1 MIPVFSDTRVCGS
14 QVSIVILI
22 FLSSRCIYAQ
32 LDLGALFTS
41 PIVQY
46 ECPDGYTLRGSSCY
60 KSVTSRQSWVNAENT
75 CQGHGGHLTAVEGYS
90 ENLYVGAQILEDV
103 KNDYDSPEVDD
114 IDDCWLGFTGPNPAG
129 SNEYDYADGRK
140 ATVFDGRWSDTQ
152 PNEEDGACVELH
164 LYENNYPWYHSPC
177 IQMSPFVCEIG
188 ACAEGEFRCTNG
200 ACINPDWV
208 CDGTVDCGGGDFS
221 DEIGCAEDCGGF
233 QTGTSGTIQTS
244 GYPDNNYDILQ
255 ECVWIIE
262 GPATSKIKIKFLD
275 LVTEKDHDIVEVIDG
290 PVYDA
295 SKVLATYSGTG
306 TPDEVVITSTNSM
319 TVKFHSD
326 STTTKSGFTADWE
339 AIFSTCGGEFIAE
352 VHKKNLSSTEYFEE
366 KNYLNSEDCNWQL
379 DSYSAQTVITLQFV
393 TFETQEDT
401 DMISVF
407 DGEDAGAAHVLA
419 LFSGSELPNVVISSK
434 HQMRVDF
441 KSDDTVTM
449 RGFHAWYWAG
459 CQGIEIVRS
468 HGYISTPG
476 YGVNDYPGEIM
487 CTWAIE
493 EPSGKPLTL
502 IFDDAFELE
511 LNTDADFVTVYD
523 GIDDSGD
530 ILTGPWSGN
539 SGTVTDGTLP
549 PPNSRSENG
558 MFYVVFT
565 SSQQRN
571 AMGFRARFSPDC
583 PAIDIGDGVIA
594 STNER
599 GYGTVVQYSCLPGFT
614 KPSRTVDSLTCE
626 YGGEW
631 NEGDNSKYPSCS
643 RVRCGIPPDA
653 TNAFF
658 YNVSS
663 IAYQG
668 VVSYRCVEG
677 YTFSSSAMSMVCQAN
692 GTWGPEIPSCEPVV
706 CPGPSMPDPMTY
718 VVVGGG
724 DDLIYGV
731 TISFE
736 CPDGYNVIGFTS
748 SICGSDG
755 EWTADPGDCQRIN
768 CSELV
773 ITDLNMDATPDIGP
787 YYAGDN
793 ITFICQSG
801 YQIDGP
807 TYITC
812 NDDTQWSDSP
822 PTCTDI
828 NECETDTDS
837 CGLNQICQNTNGGY
851 ECLCVNGFEV
861 DESGDSCSD
870 INECADDDLNACNI
884 YSECNNIDGGYTC
897 DCFNGYILF
906 TTDGTSGFYI
916 PPGESG
922 LSIGDMYVFN
932 KSCVP
937 LTCILPNINDAVV
950 IPRTRTVYSI
960 AGLLLIELNVTLT
973 VICNPG
979 YQLNGQNILTCQSDG
994 EYDYNLPTCEAVSC
1008 GKPEDI
1014 ANGMVQ
1020 VSDPAYGYFSRS
1032 SYSCDSG
1039 YNIYGPTVRM
1049 CIKDGSEYKWSSYPP
1064 TCIAV
1069 DCGNV
1074 TLVTDGSWSYSN
1086 GSQYGSIATL
1096 TCDDGYGPL
1105 GDDER
1110 TCMED
1115 GSWSGIP
1122 AQCTIIG
1129 VCDDPG
1135 MVQNGQRLGDDFSV
1149 GSTVSYTCDFGFTPT
1164 HYLSLICEGREVTV
1178 IPTIPTTTKEAEST
1192 TTTTT
1197 ATTTE
1202 EEASSTTTTTTA
1214 PVATTTTTTTPPTTE
1229 EEASSTT
1236 TTTTAATTI
1245 ITEEEASSTRTSTSA
1260 RATTKTSTDQP
1271 SCVLDGTHVTAIAE
1285 SSDLQGFNECSF
1297 ADYYTDQDYIAGMA
1311 VLNSAAYCGQCI
1323 RVTGPNGAS
1332 VTVRVADNCHMSN
1345 CRTSNDDIV
1354 LRPEAFGLLVDDGSD
1369 SANVTYLTVACPD
1382 ETNIKL
1388 KLVSSGGSF
1397 RILILDHRYPV
1408 TSVEAEVS
1416 GTWVTFVRS
1425 SNNLFDPPSG
1435 SSNLVPPLNVKIHS
1449 DKGQTTYTLD
1459 EYKYGDI
1466 IDTGEITDIETVTKE
1481 IQVTETIEIT
1491 TSKPAKST
1499 LLTSRTIGVTE
1510 PIVTE
1515 RTDRTTL
1522 QPEITTR
1529 TEPTST
1535 TTFHPEETS
1544 VVTDS
1549 IEITTKSLD
1558 AQTTV
1563 TMPRTYSTITTVAE
1577 ETYYETVTTEVD
1589 EIITA
1594 DDASASTYVTT
1605 PVAVQTVATTLTPVV
1620 TEPRLST
1627 RAITEVSSSKPSVT
1641 KTKTYVPTDTTQAID
1656 TTQTSSVPFTIVPH
1670 TSTKASTAGKISTT
1684 VKQETETEF
1693 ETLTVEEEFTVAVTD
1708 VTESREVTSPV
1719 VTVSRTSTR
1728 AVTPIVTE
1736 SRTSTRAVTEAST
1749 STPAATNERTTA
1761 HVPIETTQTIDT
1773 TQTHLVPVTTVPHS
1787 SPKASLTT
1795 IKQETGT
1802 QFETL
1807 TVDEE
1812 FTVAVTDV
1820 TELREVTTPVV
1831 TKSRTSSRAVT
1842 PIVTESRTLTLAVTE
1857 SSTSTPT
1864 ATNER
1869 TTAHV
1874 PIETTQTIDT
1884 TQTHSV
1890 PVTTVPHSSPKAST
1904 TGKVLTTI
1912 KQETGTQFETLTVDE
1927 EFTVAVTDV
1936 TESREITTPVVTE
1949 PTTSTRAVT
1958 PIVTES
1964 RTSTRAVTEA
1974 STSTQAATNDRTTAR
1989 VPIETTQPIDTTQTY
2004 SVPMT
2009 TVPHSSPKASTTEKV
2024 STTAKRETET
2034 QFATLTV
2041 DEEFTVTATES
2052 RDVTTPVV
2060 TDPRTSTRA
2069 MTGAST
2075 STSPAVKTDTSTL
2088 APEVTQA
2095 KTTLPTRTEVRAS
2108 QSRVTKSR
2116 TSVTEQSETEEYT
2129 VTMDDEGTELI
2140 ETTTERESSTQ
2151 LVTETTVSDRCVL
2164 ANPISAIGEPSSLP
2178 GIGEC
2183 SFGDYYTSDLGGMAT
2198 LNTATRC
2205 GQCMEVT
2212 GPSGVTV
2219 IVRVVDTCPFD
2230 KCMSWDD
2237 IVLSPDSFTDIVHD
2251 DATTSVDVTY
2261 TIVACPGDENIK
2273 LKIMESSSG
2282 SPPFGLVVLDH
2293 RYPVTSVTVQSRGGW
2308 VTLYRMSNNVFKLP
2322 ADSEGTWT
2330 SFNVKVYSDYGHITY
2345 RVDQITY
2352 NVAIDTGKQF
2362 RLCKNG
2368 QNVIETTMPQHTTV
2382 TDLKTKSTSEEVTGT
2397 VTKDVDVTAGEETKV
2412 VTNTPSVSTKE
2423 YETVYETEIV
2433 EEEVTELR
2441 KTTAMDELIETTV
2454 IDDLIETTVMD
2465 DLIETTVIDDLIETT
2480 VMDELIETTAT
2491 DKLTQ
2496 TATKDAG
2503 APAVPSIVTTLNSIT
2518 TDVMEEATTSV
2529 PSELTTTEDGCVIT
2543 DPISAIVESSSLPGI
2558 DECSYGDYYISGLGG
2573 MATLNTATRCGQCME
2588 VTGPNGVTVTVRVV
2602 DTCPFDKCMSW
2613 DDIVLSPDSFTDIV
2627 YDDAT
2632 TSADVSYALVA
2643 CPGNQNI
2650 KLKFK
2655 ESAYSS
2661 AFGLVVLDHRY
2672 PVTSVTVQ
2680 SRGGWVTLY
2689 RMSNNVFV
2697 LPADSEETWT
2707 SFNVKVYSDYGH
2719 ITYRVD
2725 QITYNVIIDTGKQ
2738 FRLCKNGQNVIETT
2752 MPQHV
2757 TVTDYDSTESITVVV
2772 TDDDVTEIFTENE
2785 RDTTTKELTTTKEV
2799 TTITAL
2805 QDLYPNYCATITVDY
2820 NANSEVTDANTC
2832 ASYYGTTIS
2841 NGLATAAT
2849 QFLPYEGAPPCP
2861 ELNGK
2866 VTIYVTSTITV
2877 TTGSQSVGVLIDWMI
2892 EPNDPVN
2899 PGYSVADLTGC
2910 GLQELFFMTNYPSAF
2925 AGLASVDENGDCPGL
2940 TADANPRED
2949 LAELC
2954 CSTGYE
2960 LEQNMCKEVT
2970 GSNRKRRDVQVEVD
2984 VVQEFLWNGTAPV
2997 CLDTSPPVIYC
3008 PESFLTLTDELE
3020 IDIIYPHATA
3030 TDNVG
3035 IASITYEPPNG
3046 TTVSNVN
3053 YLTVTVTAQDMSGNE
3068 ATCEFVAWVEPE
3080 SCPDWSLETPEGGQK
3095 ACTGLV
3101 PGLFGGYSCSL
3112 ACPSGYDFI
3121 QEIGTPGNMYS
3132 CRLEGKWHPHNYVPD
3147 CVELE
3152 VPDYCLTIGGVYTAT
3167 TSIPLSCTA
3176 YYESI
3181 LEYIIQSLDP
3191 QLSVLCSDIADTVQI
3206 VLTDTSAMI
3215 DGQNVS
3221 ASISMSVVALPGNTN
3236 RTAVSICGE
3245 RIMDFILTSYNEL
3258 SSILVI
3264 ESQAATCPEIILQGS
3279 PTEEFQGCC
3288 CPQGSI
3294 TRGCYCLTCT
3304 PGTFDDGDAC
3314 LSCPIGTY
3322 QNMTGQT
3329 SCQQCPAGY
3338 STLQEHTK
3346 NDEECRELCR
3356 PGFYSTNGVAPCRR
3370 CEIATFQSEYGSTS
3384 CTPCPNDTST
3394 YGVAVS
3400 ESSCRDFCEPG
3411 SFSNTGLSPCQQ
3423 CPRHTYQNDSRAT
3436 GCEPCPSGMGTL
3448 APGSS
3453 SADLCVDYDICVE
3466 LLPCLSGGT
3475 CSSYGPLNYTCECT
3489 NLYKGDRCE
3498 LPALCDSGPCQN
3510 GGQCELRFSSYV
3522 CSCVDGYIGD
3532 LCEIDRDECAFDPCQ
3547 NGATCNDLVGSYRCD
3562 CVPGYQG
3569 DQCDE
3574 ETNECDGDPCDH
3586 EIYCEDLLNAFRCEC
3601 EPGFEGVLCDEN
3613 IDECAPGP
3621 CMNGATCQDGNNA
3634 YSCICPNGYEGSR
3647 CQNNIDDCIGVNCQ
3661 NGGTCVDGLEEFTCD
3676 CVYGW
3681 GGEYCD
3687 EQSAPCYPDPC
3698 GNNATCV
3705 VLIDAEDYVCRC
3717 IYGYTGYYCEE
3728 EVDECGS
3735 NPCKNGANCTDLIN
3749 SFECSCVAGFSGLTC
3764 DVNIDE
3770 CANVPCENGGICTD
3784 LVNGYTCQCPTGYS
3798 GQNCD
3803 QDTDDCSGDP
3813 CENGAT
3819 CQDAF
3824 NAFSCICAAGFEG
3837 EICDENINECDE
3849 FPCQNNATCIDTI
3862 GSYSCQCID
3871 GFDGFFCDNNIDDC
3885 QDTCQNGATCHDG
3898 LMTFTC
3904 ECLPAYDG
3912 VLCDKEKSADF
3923 DLFLT
3928 GTDMSMSLSTQYQ
3941 CINDFSVSLW
3951 VRFANAGSTGTF
3963 FTIAVYGGENLANE
3977 VLIVLDQDV
3986 TGVNDGTWHHVAL
3999 IVSEGAVAIF
4009 VDGAPVSSLSWTDV
4023 SDQDMCIIVL
4033 GQSYDENGA
4042 LDEYFAFNGDLTQ
4055 VNVHSQV
4062 LSLED
4067 IQLLASN
4074 CSNPLGDVILWVQMD
4089 QDLTGN
4095 VQVVR
4100 PSQCGGTSC
4109 SIGHTGSDCN
4119 TVIDKVPPVVI
4130 SCPNTT
4136 RIINPDSSLSVGEW
4150 EEPIF
4155 TDDVGVVRVE
4165 QTFAIGDTFSWGTY
4179 TIGYVAYDAANNSAQ
4194 CNFLLYVLPFDC
4206 EYPDVPVNGLHVCSP
4221 FASGH
4226 FCVIECLPGKRFV
4239 TLPPPYY
4246 ICGAEGTFDPQNSD
4260 VAFTFPGCAAPGR
4273 GNQGVNCQMRGNSN
4287 AGTCN
4292 QGIIGQLIQSFKDT
4306 MNYLNTLYGICG
4318 GECNFDDLVIEC
4330 DSARR
4335 RKRQTGGSFVINY
4348 SFTSNATDVDPSLV
4362 IEVAVKDGNFTSG
4375 GITIDSDSLVVSTI
4389 VICENGSVL
4398 AYNNDACVQC
4408 PSGEYHDIDS
4418 DTCLPCEMGY
4428 YQPDEGQTECY
4439 KCPDND
4445 ITHGRRSIDVSQCVA
4460 RCTAGHYY
4468 DSSAS
4473 QCEPCKRGY
4482 WQDKEG
4488 KFVCNTC
4495 TKGMLTDEEG
4505 ATNASQCLEVCKSVG
4520 IQLGVSGECEPCQK
4534 GTYRSDV
4541 DQQVSCIMCPFGFTT
4556 EESGADSIDLCN
4568 VADCNVGWYLNNG
4581 VCEKCPLGTYNPL
4594 RHQDRC
4600 QSCPEYYTTN
4610 TEGALFESECVD
4622 AHECRLGTDDC
4633 SENAVCRNTVP
4644 GYTCTCL
4651 PGYMGDGKDCLDVC
4665 FDYCFNDGLCEKDSY
4680 GNASC
4685 NCKRGFKG
4693 DRCEVKMGSTS
4704 PGISDGQTAIV
4715 IGAVAGGVAAILVL
4729 GVIILLIY
4737 KRFSLSS
4744 KEHPGWETQE
4754 ATMDWVFDDI
4764 EDNGDVIDKLKK
4776 EEESFNEIFHYNP
4789 MYSESAGG
4797 SSVDITH
4804 KSGSMRTFKSQDES
4818 VPDNDAYF

>member
-1 MIPVFSDTRVCGS
+1 
-14 QVSIVILI
+14 
-22 FLSSRCIYAQ
+22 Q

-1260 RATTKTSTDQP
+1260 RATTKTST
-1271 SCVLDGTHVTAIAE
+1271 E
-1285 SSDLQGFNECSF
+1285 
-1297 ADYYTDQDYIAGMA
+1297 
-1311 VLNSAAYCGQCI
+1311 
-1323 RVTGPNGAS
+1323 
-1332 VTVRVADNCHMSN
+1332 
-1345 CRTSNDDIV
+1345 
-1354 LRPEAFGLLVDDGSD
+1354 
-1369 SANVTYLTVACPD
+1369 
-1382 ETNIKL
+1382 
-1388 KLVSSGGSF
+1388 
-1397 RILILDHRYPV
+1397 
-1408 TSVEAEVS
+1408 
-1416 GTWVTFVRS
+1416 
-1425 SNNLFDPPSG
+1425 
-1435 SSNLVPPLNVKIHS
+1435 
-1449 DKGQTTYTLD
+1449 
-1459 EYKYGDI
+1459 
-1466 IDTGEITDIETVTKE
+1466 
-1481 IQVTETIEIT
+1481 
-1491 TSKPAKST
+1491 
-1499 LLTSRTIGVTE
+1499 
-1510 PIVTE
+1510 
-1515 RTDRTTL
+1515 
-1522 QPEITTR
+1522 
-1529 TEPTST
+1529 
-1535 TTFHPEETS
+1535 
-1544 VVTDS
+1544 
-1549 IEITTKSLD
+1549 
-1558 AQTTV
+1558 
-1563 TMPRTYSTITTVAE
+1563 
-1577 ETYYETVTTEVD
+1577 
-1589 EIITA
+1589 
-1594 DDASASTYVTT
+1594 
-1605 PVAVQTVATTLTPVV
+1605 
-1620 TEPRLST
+1620 
-1627 RAITEVSSSKPSVT
+1627 
-1641 KTKTYVPTDTTQAID
+1641 
-1656 TTQTSSVPFTIVPH
+1656 
-1670 TSTKASTAGKISTT
+1670 
-1684 VKQETETEF
+1684 
-1693 ETLTVEEEFTVAVTD
+1693 
-1708 VTESREVTSPV
+1708 
-1719 VTVSRTSTR
+1719 
-1728 AVTPIVTE
+1728 
-1736 SRTSTRAVTEAST
+1736 
-1749 STPAATNERTTA
+1749 
-1761 HVPIETTQTIDT
+1761 
-1773 TQTHLVPVTTVPHS
+1773 
-1787 SPKASLTT
+1787 
-1795 IKQETGT
+1795 
-1802 QFETL
+1802 
-1807 TVDEE
+1807 
-1812 FTVAVTDV
+1812 
-1820 TELREVTTPVV
+1820 
-1831 TKSRTSSRAVT
+1831 
-1842 PIVTESRTLTLAVTE
+1842 
-1857 SSTSTPT
+1857 
-1864 ATNER
+1864 
-1869 TTAHV
+1869 
-1874 PIETTQTIDT
+1874 
-1884 TQTHSV
+1884 
-1890 PVTTVPHSSPKAST
+1890 
-1904 TGKVLTTI
+1904 
-1912 KQETGTQFETLTVDE
+1912 
-1927 EFTVAVTDV
+1927 
-1936 TESREITTPVVTE
+1936 
-1949 PTTSTRAVT
+1949 
-1958 PIVTES
+1958 
-1964 RTSTRAVTEA
+1964 
-1974 STSTQAATNDRTTAR
+1974 
-1989 VPIETTQPIDTTQTY
+1989 
-2004 SVPMT
+2004 
-2009 TVPHSSPKASTTEKV
+2009 
-2024 STTAKRETET
+2024 
-2034 QFATLTV
+2034 
-2041 DEEFTVTATES
+2041 
-2052 RDVTTPVV
+2052 
-2060 TDPRTSTRA
+2060 
-2069 MTGAST
+2069 
-2075 STSPAVKTDTSTL
+2075 
-2088 APEVTQA
+2088 
-2095 KTTLPTRTEVRAS
+2095 
-2108 QSRVTKSR
+2108 
-2116 TSVTEQSETEEYT
+2116 
-2129 VTMDDEGTELI
+2129 
-2140 ETTTERESSTQ
+2140 
-2151 LVTETTVSDRCVL
+2151 
-2164 ANPISAIGEPSSLP
+2164 
-2178 GIGEC
+2178 
-2183 SFGDYYTSDLGGMAT
+2183 
-2198 LNTATRC
+2198 
-2205 GQCMEVT
+2205 
-2212 GPSGVTV
+2212 
-2219 IVRVVDTCPFD
+2219 
-2230 KCMSWDD
+2230 
-2237 IVLSPDSFTDIVHD
+2237 
-2251 DATTSVDVTY
+2251 
-2261 TIVACPGDENIK
+2261 
-2273 LKIMESSSG
+2273 
-2282 SPPFGLVVLDH
+2282 
-2293 RYPVTSVTVQSRGGW
+2293 
-2308 VTLYRMSNNVFKLP
+2308 
-2322 ADSEGTWT
+2322 
-2330 SFNVKVYSDYGHITY
+2330 
-2345 RVDQITY
+2345 
-2352 NVAIDTGKQF
+2352 
-2362 RLCKNG
+2362 
-2368 QNVIETTMPQHTTV
+2368 
-2382 TDLKTKSTSEEVTGT
+2382 
-2397 VTKDVDVTAGEETKV
+2397 
-2412 VTNTPSVSTKE
+2412 
-2423 YETVYETEIV
+2423 
-2433 EEEVTELR
+2433 
-2441 KTTAMDELIETTV
+2441 
-2454 IDDLIETTVMD
+2454 
-2465 DLIETTVIDDLIETT
+2465 
-2480 VMDELIETTAT
+2480 
-2491 DKLTQ
+2491 
-2496 TATKDAG
+2496 
-2503 APAVPSIVTTLNSIT
+2503 
-2518 TDVMEEATTSV
+2518 
-2529 PSELTTTEDGCVIT
+2529 
-2543 DPISAIVESSSLPGI
+2543 
-2558 DECSYGDYYISGLGG
+2558 
-2573 MATLNTATRCGQCME
+2573 
-2588 VTGPNGVTVTVRVV
+2588 
-2602 DTCPFDKCMSW
+2602 
-2613 DDIVLSPDSFTDIV
+2613 
-2627 YDDAT
+2627 
-2632 TSADVSYALVA
+2632 
-2643 CPGNQNI
+2643 
-2650 KLKFK
+2650 
-2655 ESAYSS
+2655 
-2661 AFGLVVLDHRY
+2661 
-2672 PVTSVTVQ
+2672 
-2680 SRGGWVTLY
+2680 
-2689 RMSNNVFV
+2689 
-2697 LPADSEETWT
+2697 
-2707 SFNVKVYSDYGH
+2707 
-2719 ITYRVD
+2719 
-2725 QITYNVIIDTGKQ
+2725 
-2738 FRLCKNGQNVIETT
+2738 
-2752 MPQHV
+2752 
-2757 TVTDYDSTESITVVV
+2757 
-2772 TDDDVTEIFTENE
+2772 
-2785 RDTTTKELTTTKEV
+2785 
-2799 TTITAL
+2799 
-2805 QDLYPNYCATITVDY
+2805 
-2820 NANSEVTDANTC
+2820 
-2832 ASYYGTTIS
+2832 
-2841 NGLATAAT
+2841 
-2849 QFLPYEGAPPCP
+2849 
-2861 ELNGK
+2861 
-2866 VTIYVTSTITV
+2866 
-2877 TTGSQSVGVLIDWMI
+2877 
-2892 EPNDPVN
+2892 
-2899 PGYSVADLTGC
+2899 
-2910 GLQELFFMTNYPSAF
+2910 
-2925 AGLASVDENGDCPGL
+2925 
-2940 TADANPRED
+2940 
-2949 LAELC
+2949 
-2954 CSTGYE
+2954 
-2960 LEQNMCKEVT
+2960 EVT